1 MAQRIT
7 RPQLY
12 VCAICTALHW
22 PVAYLLMVR
31 PHFPDKQGPCCL
43 VHAELRESGP
53 SDTSCTIP
61 ICIKSSHVKAEL

>member
-31 PHFPDKQGPCCL
+31 PRLPNMQGVLLPC
-43 VHAELRESGP
+43 AR
-53 SDTSCTIP
+53 
-61 ICIKSSHVKAEL
+61 